1 MLQRF
6 FSRFSKDLAVDLGT
20 SRTLIYVKDQGIV
33 INEPSIVAINLR
45 NDHILSVGEEAYK
58 MLGRTP
64 SHIVATKP
72 LVDGV
77 VSDFEATERMLK
89 YFLDR
94 VREEMGGIVS
104 RPRVVIGIPLQITE
118 VERKAVEDAAR
129 GAGAREVFL
138 IEQVIA
144 AAIGARLPIQDPV
157 GNVIVDSGAGTTE
170 IAVISSNG
178 IVTSRSLKTAGD
190 DYTEG
195 LIQYVRED
203 ANVLLGERTAEEMKL
218 KIGAAAPLEERL
230 EMHIRGRDLLTG
242 LPKEILMT
250 SDKTRESFIRLIKII
265 IDNIR
270 ATLEE
275 TPPELISDI
284 HRKGI
289 VLCGGSSLLRG
300 FSDMLVD
307 EFKIPIHIADDPTT
321 CVVRGLGFLLSDA
334 ALLRELSVN
343 TPSA

>member
-1 MLQRF
+1 MLQRL

-20 SRTLIYVKDQGIV
+20 SRTIIYVKDQGIV
-33 INEPSIVAINLR
+33 INEPSIVAVNLR
-45 NDHILSVGEEAYK
+45 NDHILSVGEDAYK

-64 SHIVATKP
+64 AHIVATKP
-72 LVDGV
+72 MVDGV

-89 YFLDR
+89 YFFDR
-94 VREEMGGIVS
+94 VRQELRNIVS

-138 IEQVIA
+138 VEQVLA

-170 IAVISSNG
+170 IAVISANG
-178 IVTSRSLKTAGD
+178 VVTSRSLKIAGE

-218 KIGAAAPLEERL
+218 KIGAVTPLDERL
-230 EMHIRGRDLLTG
+230 EMPIRGRDLLTG
-242 LPKEILMT
+242 LPKEIVMT
-250 SDKTRESFIRLIKII
+250 SDKTRESFIRLVKVII
-265 IDNIR
+265 ENIR

-275 TPPELISDI
+275 TPPELVSDI

-300 FSDMLVD
+300 FSNMLAD
-307 EFKIPIHIADDPTT
+307 EFKIPITIADDPTT
-321 CVVRGLGFLLSDA
+321 CVVRGMGFLLSDE
-334 ALLRELSVN
+334 ALLRELAVN
-343 TPSA
+343 ISAT

>member
-6 FSRFSKDLAVDLGT
+6 FSRFSKDIALDLGT
-20 SRTLIYVKDQGIV
+20 SRTLIYVKDRGIV

-64 SHIVATKP
+64 AHIVATKP
-72 LVDGV
+72 LIDGV

-89 YFLDR
+89 YFFDK
-94 VREEMGGIVS
+94 VREELRSIAS
-104 RPRVVIGIPLQITE
+104 RPRVVIGIPLQVTE

-138 IEQVIA
+138 VEQVVA
-144 AAIGARLPIQDPV
+144 AAIGARLPIHDPV

-170 IAVISSNG
+170 IAVISTNG
-178 IVTSRSLKTAGD
+178 IVTSRSLKIAGD
-190 DYTEG
+190 DYTES

-203 ANVLLGERTAEEMKL
+203 SNVLLGERTSEEMKL
-218 KIGAAAPLEERL
+218 KIGAVIPLDERL
-230 EMHIRGRDLLTG
+230 EMQVRGRDLLTG
-242 LPKEILMT
+242 LPKEITMT
-250 SDKTRESFIRLIKII
+250 NDKTRDSFIRLIKVIV
-265 IDNIR
+265 DNIR

-275 TPPELISDI
+275 TPPELIADI

-300 FSDMLVD
+300 FSDVLHD
-307 EFKIPIHIADDPTT
+307 EFKIPITIADDPTT
-321 CVVRGLGFLLSDA
+321 CVVRGMGFLLSDE

-343 TPSA
+343 TSTR